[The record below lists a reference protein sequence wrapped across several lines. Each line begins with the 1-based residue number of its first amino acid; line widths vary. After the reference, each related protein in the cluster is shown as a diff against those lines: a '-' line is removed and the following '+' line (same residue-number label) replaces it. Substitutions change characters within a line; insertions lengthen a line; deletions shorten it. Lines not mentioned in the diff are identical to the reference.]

1 MANNVI
7 DETFRRRVASKIGSC
22 TCANIRR
29 ASRVVTRIYDEA
41 LQPTGLKVT
50 QFILLATLAATGAT
64 ALTKLAEAMVM
75 DRTTLT
81 RNLKPLLKEGL
92 IDSAP
97 GKDRRSRVIGLTDQ
111 GRAALTAALPLWR
124 EAQANMAGALGQERL
139 DGFLNDLSAVVQIG
153 QEG

>member
-1 MANNVI
+1 MSRVPD
-7 DETFRRRVASKIGSC
+7 DETFGRRVASKLGAC

-29 ASRVVTRIYDEA
+29 ASRVVTQIYDAA
-41 LQPTGLKVT
+41 LQPAGLKIT

-92 IDSAP
+92 IDSVP
-97 GKDRRSRVIGLTDQ
+97 GEDRRSRVISLTKR
-111 GRAALTAALPLWR
+111 GRAALMTGLPLWR
-124 EAQANMAGALGQERL
+124 EAQANMVGALGQERL
-139 DGFLNDLSAVVQIG
+139 NGFLNDLSAVVQIG
-153 QEG
+153 REG

>member
-1 MANNVI
+1 MAHNTT
-7 DETFRRRVASKIGSC
+7 DETFRQRVASKIGAC

-97 GKDRRSRVIGLTDQ
+97 GEDRRSRVIGLTEK
-111 GRAALTAALPLWR
+111 GRAALMTALPPWR
-124 EAQANMAGALGQERL
+124 EAQTNMVGALGQERL
-139 DGFLNDLSAVVQIG
+139 NGFLNDLSAVVQIG